1 MTKKTFSVVFVI
13 LLVSFTVF
21 IVQLFIT
28 MSGNKSNQYKA
39 YVKPENVL
47 PILTTTDGV
56 TKVNGHVLV
65 NEQYSLPENYHP
77 GENKHARRQLNKLLA
92 QAAQEDIDLK
102 YRSGFRSY
110 QEQQKLIK
118 QAIKKDGKKQAYG
131 YTAKPGH
138 SEHQTGLAFDV
149 GTDEPLSNFKK
160 DFGHS
165 KQGQWL
171 AKHAKQFGFIIRYPK
186 GEEDWTGYE
195 YEPWH
200 LRYVGGNLAHTIHE
214 EHTSLEQYYNLK

>member
-1 MTKKTFSVVFVI
+1 MFVI
-13 LLVSFTVF
+13 LLVSLTVF
-21 IVQLFIT
+21 IVQLFIPL
-28 MSGNKSNQYKA
+28 SGNRSHQYKA
-39 YVKPENVL
+39 YVEPKNAL

-92 QAAQEDIDLK
+92 QAEQEDIDLK

-118 QAIKKDGKKQAYG
+118 QAIKEDGEKQAYA

-149 GTDEPLSNFKK
+149 GMDKPISNFKK
-160 DFGHS
+160 DFGHT

-171 AKHAKQFGFIIRYPK
+171 AQHAKQYGFIIRYPK
-186 GEEDWTGYE
+186 GAEDWTGYE

-200 LRYVGGNLAHTIHE
+200 LRYVGDNLAHTIHE
-214 EHTSLEQYYNLK
+214 EQTSLEQYYNLK